1 MNEYVSPPLTPPMR
15 RPGGVAAALL
25 LASAL
30 PGCTVGPDFVR
41 PAAPS
46 FEHYTRQDPAALTD
60 GEGGVTQALRRE
72 QAVPV
77 RWWQAYGSPALDE
90 LVATAVDGSAT
101 LESARA
107 TVAQARHVLDAARGA
122 RYPRIDLTA
131 SAARTHGARDG
142 GQGGAANVLSFG
154 PAVNANTDAF
164 GANRRRVEQAQA
176 LADYQLAQWQA
187 AQLSLSGNTVLQAIA
202 LAAAREQIAAVGD
215 IIAVDRRNLE
225 LVRLASEAGKSARL
239 DVLTAESQLDSD
251 RALLPPLQQQASVAA
266 HALAV
271 LAGKT
276 APWEPPPFTLQ
287 DFSLPAELPLVLP
300 SLLVR
305 RRPDIL
311 AAQAQLH
318 AASAAIGI
326 VSAQLYPD
334 ITLSAQWTATGASVG
349 GLFGG
354 ASLWNLAA
362 NLVAPVFDAGTR
374 AAQRAAATDAYA
386 AQLGAYRQAL
396 LQAFGQVADTLES
409 LRHDAALLEAQRKAL
424 GTALAVLDLTR
435 QSYQA
440 GQASLLQLLESQR
453 QYQQARLGHARA
465 QGQRYADT
473 AQWFIAMGG
482 APSP

>member
-1 MNEYVSPPLTPPMR
+1 
-15 RPGGVAAALL
+15 LL

-46 FEHYTRQDPAALTD
+46 FEHYTRHDPAALTD
-60 GEGGVTQALRRE
+60 GEGGVTQALRRG

-142 GQGGAANVLSFG
+142 GQGGAAHVLSFG
-154 PAVNANTDAF
+154 PAVNADTDAF

-187 AQLSLSGNTVLQAIA
+187 AQLSLSGNTVLPAIA

-225 LVRLASEAGKSARL
+225 LVRLASEAGK
-239 DVLTAESQLDSD
+239 
-251 RALLPPLQQQASVAA
+251 
-266 HALAV
+266 
-271 LAGKT
+271 T
-276 APWEPPPFTLQ
+276 APWEPPPFALQ
-287 DFSLPAELPLVLP
+287 DFSLSAELPLVLP

-311 AAQAQLH
+311 AAQAQLY

-326 VSAQLYPD
+326 ASAQLYPD
-334 ITLSAQWTATGASVG
+334 ITLSAQW
-349 GLFGG
+349 
-354 ASLWNLAA
+354 
-362 NLVAPVFDAGTR
+362 
-374 AAQRAAATDAYA
+374 
-386 AQLGAYRQAL
+386 
-396 LQAFGQVADTLES
+396 
-409 LRHDAALLEAQRKAL
+409 
-424 GTALAVLDLTR
+424 
-435 QSYQA
+435 
-440 GQASLLQLLESQR
+440 
-453 QYQQARLGHARA
+453 
-465 QGQRYADT
+465 
-473 AQWFIAMGG
+473 FIAMGG